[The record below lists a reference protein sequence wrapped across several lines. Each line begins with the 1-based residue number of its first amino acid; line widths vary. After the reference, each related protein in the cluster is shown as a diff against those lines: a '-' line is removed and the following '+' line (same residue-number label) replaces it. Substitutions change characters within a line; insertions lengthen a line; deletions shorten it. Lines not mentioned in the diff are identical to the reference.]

1 MERHAANAAFAIISR
16 PISGAL
22 FDQGRSDREEA
33 RVVTAAVPKR
43 QGNQFELEKYMA
55 DLIEASSAPAKPV
68 REEPTADLSAE
79 IIKSVEKWPED
90 RVTCRRIGANSYRC
104 NWWSAAD

>member
-1 MERHAANAAFAIISR
+1 
-16 PISGAL
+16 
-22 FDQGRSDREEA
+22 
-33 RVVTAAVPKR
+33 
-43 QGNQFELEKYMA
+43 MA

-90 RVTCRRIGANSYRC
+90 RVTCRRIGANTYRC
-104 NWWSAAD
+104 NWWSAADKSSDDNPRMEGLLVTTHRVRKSRFLNVTKSLGGLVIIERNDQGSN